1 MKNRIDE
8 LMKPFMDKV
17 SELKS
22 ERNSQTSR
30 LRLELQRLRDNK
42 EAEIEEYLNE
52 YVPENSASMPNP
64 NYREIVKRDLENAYL
79 AKEKSLQEKL
89 RTTPDY
95 TNVYLYELSEVQD
108 EYRKIIEQERK
119 RLQFEIEDTDIRFQV
134 ALHAIKGFK
143 HEYDENHNPT
153 ANSRDKYKE
162 LFERS
167 QFFADELSRLRLDM
181 QKLNEY
187 EKIVKT
193 SARVLLE
200 VGGEETLQTLTP
212 WEKEYYDKRKAE
224 REKAPNPMPN
234 PSPAPSPKPTP
245 NPSPVPA
252 PKPVSE
258 DLADVIVENSNDL
271 INQVYNDIIT
281 GVDGIQTIK
290 LSPRKD
296 TTKKT
301 ISIVRDGKVI
311 PQDVID
317 LKLGEDEL
325 ILPNGEYVNRKDF
338 KKALQNYYKKNKGKT
353 YYVKETEEKLS
364 LSKKAL
370 RKLKRTFKLCSI
382 IEILRNKK
390 ITETDVRRVIGKEN
404 AYKYGTPSMYA
415 ELSSNLQLDEGDYV
429 DNGEYVSV
437 SDIKENLDKLFTE
450 KRTSWLKRVKEN
462 LLLRRKSD
470 ASEEIEPEKNP
481 VKKR

>member
-17 SELKS
+17 SELKR
-22 ERNSQTSR
+22 ERNSQTSK

-42 EAEIEEYLNE
+42 EAEIEEYLKE
-52 YVPENSASMPNP
+52 YVPKNSASMPNP

-119 RLQFEIEDTDIRFQV
+119 RLQFEMEDTDIRFQIT
-134 ALHAIKGFK
+134 LHSIKGFK

-153 ANSRDKYKE
+153 ANSRDKYKA

-167 QFFADELSRLRLDM
+167 QFFVDELSRLRLEM
-181 QKLNEY
+181 KKLNEY

-224 REKAPNPMPN
+224 REKAPNPTPV
-234 PSPAPSPKPTP
+234 PAPKPTP
-245 NPSPVPA
+245 NPSLVPA

-258 DLADVIVENSNDL
+258 DIADVIVENSNDL

-317 LKLGEDEL
+317 LKLGEEEI

-338 KKALQNYYKKNKGKT
+338 NKALQNYYKKNKGKT

-370 RKLKRTFKLCSI
+370 RKLKRTFKFCSI
-382 IEILRNKK
+382 IELLRNKK

-415 ELSSNLQLDEGDYV
+415 ELSSNLQLDEEDYV

-450 KRTSWLKRVKEN
+450 KRTSWLKRVKDN